1 MYRGIVRIFVHRGAG
16 VVWSLV
22 ALGLATTLAVTTLQ
36 ARRKEDFL
44 RGRIAALA
52 THDASQLQAEL
63 VSCRT
68 TVRSYAAAMSAST
81 PRGEAQPG
89 QTTRIKATREDPQ
102 VMAAELAGTPP
113 VGFDVCARM
122 ESADQ
127 AVLKTLDRR

>member
-1 MYRGIVRIFVHRGAG
+1 MLRGIARIFMDKGAG

-22 ALGLATTLAVTTLQ
+22 ALGLATTLAATTLKSHH
-36 ARRKEDFL
+36 KEDFL

-63 VSCRT
+63 VSCRA

-81 PRGEAQPG
+81 SRGEPQPG
-89 QTTRIKATREDPQ
+89 RTTQIKATREDPQ
-102 VMAAELAGTPP
+102 GLAAELAGTPP

-127 AVLKTLDRR
+127 AVLKALDRR